1 MTQPFAYSE
10 GRLQAEGVAVED
22 IAAAVGTPF
31 YLYSATAMQQ
41 SYRRFAGA
49 LQGAGLD
56 ALVCYAVKANPQLA
70 VIATFAAEGAGADVV
85 SEGELRRALAVGVPA
100 EKIVFAGV
108 GKTAGELALG
118 LEAGILQ
125 FNVESREELR
135 LLDQVARDKGVQAP
149 VALRVNPDV
158 DARTHAKIT
167 TGKSENKFGID
178 YDDAAAVLQEAVALP
193 GILPV
198 GLATHIGSQITDLE
212 PYEAAFQRVAG
223 LFAEQ
228 RQAGVPLQRLDLGGG
243 LGIAYQQE
251 ALPTPEDYAAVV
263 ARTAGRLDVPL
274 VFEPG
279 RHLVGEAGLLISRVV
294 YVKQGRSRR
303 FLIVDAGMNDLMR
316 PALYEAWHDIVP
328 LREPASAA
336 RLRYDVVGPI
346 CETGD
351 LFAEGRELPELAAGD
366 LVAFGAAGAYGATMA
381 STYNSRPP
389 VAEVMVQGDSFEV
402 IRARPSHD
410 ALMRSESLPSW
421 LGKVPKSG

>member
-31 YLYSATAMQQ
+31 YLYSASAMQQ
-41 SYRRFAGA
+41 AYRRFAGA

-70 VIATFAAEGAGADVV
+70 VIATFAAEGAGVDVV

>member
-31 YLYSATAMQQ
+31 YLYSASAMQQ
-41 SYRRFAGA
+41 AYRRFAGA

-178 YDDAAAVLQEAVALP
+178 CDDAAAVLQEAVALP

-228 RQAGVPLQRLDLGGG
+228 REAGVPLQRLDLGGG